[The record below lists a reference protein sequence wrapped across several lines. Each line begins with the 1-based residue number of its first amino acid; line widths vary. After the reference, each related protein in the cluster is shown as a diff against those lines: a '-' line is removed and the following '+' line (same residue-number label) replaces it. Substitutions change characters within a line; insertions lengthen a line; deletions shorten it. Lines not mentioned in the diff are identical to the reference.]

1 MTALSLDIS
10 NFAYRIFNTIE
21 NIFKSTSES
30 AKMQNSIKQTIRE
43 LNALS
48 DRDLIDIGITRGDI
62 EEIARNHA
70 KTLS

>member
-10 NFAYRIFNTIE
+10 NFAYRMFNTIE
-21 NIFKSTSES
+21 NMFKSTTES

>member
-10 NFAYRIFNTIE
+10 NFAYRMFNAIE
-21 NIFKSTSES
+21 SIFKTTSES
-30 AKMQNSIKQTIRE
+30 AKMQSSIKKTIRE

-70 KTLS
+70 KMFS